1 MVSIGKGKGR
11 IGALRKIISYV
22 EELQEDIKDHRVIIG
37 HTDALEIAEM
47 LAEML
52 REKFGQ
58 DLNIEFVIVNPTAG
72 SHCGPDGIGV
82 SFHAKHR

>member
-52 REKFGQ
+52 REKFG
-58 DLNIEFVIVNPTAG
+58 
-72 SHCGPDGIGV
+72 
-82 SFHAKHR
+82 HRICNSKPNRRKSLWARWNWRFIPCKA